1 MPEGKA
7 SVRNM
12 VSSIADGASKQKSV
26 SSPEEENSVKH
37 NKLFGREKP
46 VHNILGG
53 GKSADVML
61 WRNKTISGSVLG
73 SATIIWLLFEWL
85 NYHLL
90 TLICFAIVM
99 LMLGQFLWVNAIE
112 KFSSTPIKLPRIVIP
127 DHVFVNIAKSIGG
140 EINRGL
146 GFLQDISCSG
156 NMKQCLL
163 VVASLWATAVIGS
176 WCNFI
181 TVAYIGFVAAHTL
194 PVLYERYDE
203 TIDSVMDM
211 IFDKLRH
218 NFRTLDAGD
227 LSKIASNITEKK
239 AE

>member
-1 MPEGKA
+1 
-7 SVRNM
+7 
-12 VSSIADGASKQKSV
+12 
-26 SSPEEENSVKH
+26 
-37 NKLFGREKP
+37 
-46 VHNILGG
+46 
-53 GKSADVML
+53 ML

-73 SATIIWLLFEWL
+73 SATVIWLLFEWL

-112 KFSSTPIKLPRIVIP
+112 KFSSTPIKLPRIAIP